1 MLVQYASPNTQES
14 QFSLSPSIREFGNE
28 SAAAAISLCEA
39 VISDAGQLLGGEPA
53 SGRAGESAPG
63 KISIINP

>member
-1 MLVQYASPNTQES
+1 MAT
-14 QFSLSPSIREFGNE
+14 
-28 SAAAAISLCEA
+28 AAAAISLCEA